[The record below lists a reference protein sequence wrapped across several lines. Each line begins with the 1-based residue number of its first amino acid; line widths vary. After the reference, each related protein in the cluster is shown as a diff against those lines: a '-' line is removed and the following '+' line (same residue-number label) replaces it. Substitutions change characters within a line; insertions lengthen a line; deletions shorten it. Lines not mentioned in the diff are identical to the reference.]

1 MFTGLCNLQTDQETE
16 GGDKIIEKAW
26 FWSAHASVF
35 PVRRN
40 NTLFIPCCHYKRSS
54 CLYKER
60 GLLFTY
66 MEVRTIEMGFS
77 IAIAGK
83 GGTGK
88 TTLAG
93 LLVKCLKDR
102 HLGPILAIDADP
114 NSNLNYVLGVE
125 VTDTVG
131 DIREDVTIRR
141 EDLPSGMSKPDYI
154 NFKIHSSVIE
164 SEGYDLIVMGR
175 PEGRGCYCFA
185 NDVLRRAIDTLSGNY
200 PYIVMDEEAGME
212 HLSRRTTRDVDVLLM
227 CADPSLRSLIAV
239 SRIQD
244 MADELELNVSRKY
257 MVVCRLAGELPES
270 MSREIERLGLDLAG
284 VVPYDDVIS
293 EYELAGKPLLELP
306 NESAAMKAVCEIAEK
321 LEIPRFTTATV

>member
-1 MFTGLCNLQTDQETE
+1 M
-16 GGDKIIEKAW
+16 
-26 FWSAHASVF
+26 
-35 PVRRN
+35 
-40 NTLFIPCCHYKRSS
+40 
-54 CLYKER
+54 
-60 GLLFTY
+60 LFTY

-114 NSNLNYVLGVE
+114 NSNLNYVLGME

-131 DIREDVTIRR
+131 DIREDVTLRR

-154 NFKIHSSVIE
+154 NFKIYSSVME

-212 HLSRRTTRDVDVLLM
+212 HLSRRTTRDLDVLVM

-257 MVVCRLAGELPES
+257 LVVCRLTGELPES

-284 VVPYDDVIS
+284 IVPYDDVIS
-293 EYELAGKPLLELP
+293 EYELAGRSLLELP
-306 NESAAMKAVCEIAEK
+306 NESAAMKAVCELAGK
-321 LEIPRFTTATV
+321 LEIPQFATAKV